1 MIASQTYVLQHISKN
16 YILRSIALC
25 HPQHHANPHEPHN
38 ETLSESSTLRVLCT
52 LLTGA
57 AVSWRCPRGLEED
70 HLLLVVGGEAG
81 LVLGVDTGHQ
91 WSPGTRYV
99 QPPQSP
105 EIRQKLTQTPPQLQ
119 PVSSPRPGPRLRR
132 QQSGY
137 ILHFTRPR
145 VIAPAVCMTRLGA
158 LSRPGHTSTVPA

>member
-1 MIASQTYVLQHISKN
+1 MIASQTYVLEHISKN

-70 HLLLVVGGEAG
+70 HLLLLLVVGGEAG

-91 WSPGTRYV
+91 HQVCTATTVTGDTTKTDTDSAPAPAGV
-99 QPPQSP
+99 QPQARAQAP
-105 EIRQKLTQTPPQLQ
+105 EAA
-119 PVSSPRPGPRLRR
+119 VW
-132 QQSGY
+132 
-137 ILHFTRPR
+137 LH
-145 VIAPAVCMTRLGA
+145 IALHPA
-158 LSRPGHTSTVPA
+158 

>member
-1 MIASQTYVLQHISKN
+1 MAYVDSFPAAYSMIASQTYVLEHISKN

-70 HLLLVVGGEAG
+70 HLLLLLVVGGEAG

-91 WSPGTRYV
+91 HQVCTATTVTGDTTKTDTDSAPAPAGV
-99 QPPQSP
+99 QPQARAA
-105 EIRQKLTQTPPQLQ
+105 EEAA
-119 PVSSPRPGPRLRR
+119 VW
-132 QQSGY
+132 
-137 ILHFTRPR
+137 LH
-145 VIAPAVCMTRLGA
+145 IALHPA
-158 LSRPGHTSTVPA
+158 

>member
-1 MIASQTYVLQHISKN
+1 MRHQ
-16 YILRSIALC
+16 
-25 HPQHHANPHEPHN
+25 QHHGNPHEPHN

-91 WSPGTRYV
+91 WSPVVTRHQVCTATTVTGDTTKTDTDSAPAPAGV
-99 QPPQSP
+99 QPQARAQAP
-105 EIRQKLTQTPPQLQ
+105 EAA
-119 PVSSPRPGPRLRR
+119 VW
-132 QQSGY
+132 
-137 ILHFTRPR
+137 LH
-145 VIAPAVCMTRLGA
+145 IALHPA
-158 LSRPGHTSTVPA
+158 